1 MATSPND
8 VRVQV
13 IMKIREEMDMEVA
26 LEEEM
31 LNLFTRFLERIRL
44 RRSEIIRLGSQPDN
58 PLVDHG
64 RELLERLTGADMR
77 NAMQMMGARHELQ
90 RSLAEKAIIPIAI
103 HLELA
108 TFLDLLEDTPAPG
121 RSRQYST
128 SMVMG
133 TLRTILVN
141 ELINSTLFEVM

>member
-13 IMKIREEMDMEVA
+13 IMKIREELDMEVA

-90 RSLAEKAIIPIAI
+90 RSMAEKVVMI
-103 HLELA
+103 
-108 TFLDLLEDTPAPG
+108 TNY
-121 RSRQYST
+121 RQ
-128 SMVMG
+128 M
-133 TLRTILVN
+133 
-141 ELINSTLFEVM
+141 

>member
-13 IMKIREEMDMEVA
+13 IMKIREELDMEVA

-64 RELLERLTGADMR
+64 RELLERLTGADMQ
-77 NAMQMMGARHELQ
+77 NAMHMMGVRHELQ
-90 RSLAEKAIIPIAI
+90 RSMAAKVVMI
-103 HLELA
+103 
-108 TFLDLLEDTPAPG
+108 TNY
-121 RSRQYST
+121 RQ
-128 SMVMG
+128 M
-133 TLRTILVN
+133 
-141 ELINSTLFEVM
+141 

>member
-13 IMKIREEMDMEVA
+13 IMKIREELDMEVA

-31 LNLFTRFLERIRL
+31 LNLFTRFLERIRV
-44 RRSEIIRLGSQPDN
+44 RRSEIIRLGSRPDN

-90 RSLAEKAIIPIAI
+90 RSMAEKVVMI
-103 HLELA
+103 
-108 TFLDLLEDTPAPG
+108 TNY
-121 RSRQYST
+121 RQ
-128 SMVMG
+128 M
-133 TLRTILVN
+133 
-141 ELINSTLFEVM
+141 

>member
-8 VRVQV
+8 VRIQV
-13 IMKIREEMDMEVA
+13 IMKIQEELDMEVA

-58 PLVDHG
+58 PIVDHG
-64 RELLERLTGADMR
+64 RELLERLTGANMR
-77 NAMQMMGARHELQ
+77 NAMQMIRARHELQ
-90 RSLAEKAIIPIAI
+90 RSMAEKAVIPISS

-108 TFLDLLEDTPAPG
+108 TFLYLLKDTPSLG

-128 SMVMG
+128 AWLKGLYEQS
-133 TLRTILVN
+133 
-141 ELINSTLFEVM
+141 